1 MTDLAVGARRKSRG
15 GAWCCSNQMR
25 GPRHTHLV
33 GMTTRALTPSEILLL
48 SQALEARR
56 RHRDRLF
63 LLLAVTTGFRV
74 SELLTLR
81 FSQLLTP
88 TSQVAKEITVARR
101 ALKGGHGPR
110 AKTVRSRRVPLNE
123 TARSA
128 VETYLATLPEPPTGE
143 AFVFSSRNGDNRPI
157 TRCQAYMVMKT
168 LAREAGLDASRVG
181 CHSTRKTYARGLYE
195 ASGRDLIK
203 TQRLLGHTNPMTTAR
218 YLDTSQEELDTLVLG
233 FNPLST
239 MATPPWCA

>member
-1 MTDLAVGARRKSRG
+1 
-15 GAWCCSNQMR
+15 
-25 GPRHTHLV
+25 
-33 GMTTRALTPSEILLL
+33 MTTRTLTPPEIILLT
-48 SQALEARR
+48 QALETRH

-88 TSQVAKEITVARR
+88 KSQVAKEITVARR
-101 ALKGGHGPR
+101 SMKGGHGPR
-110 AKTVRSRRVPLNE
+110 AKAVRSRRVPLNE

-128 VETYLATLPEPPTGE
+128 VETCLATMPVRPAGGT
-143 AFVFSSRNGDNRPI
+143 FVFLSRNGDNRPI

-195 ASGRDLIK
+195 ASGHDLIK
-203 TQRLLGHTNPMTTAR
+203 TQRLMGHTNPMTTAR
-218 YLDTSQEELDTLVLG
+218 YLDTSEAELDTLVLG
-233 FNPLST
+233 FNPLLSLT
-239 MATPPWCA
+239 TAIRNG